1 MSPSLDPTARRP
13 GGRANQKERT
23 RQALLAATRALI
35 EEGQAPTIA
44 RAAERALISE
54 ATAYRYYSDARD
66 LLRDALQWP
75 GMDGLLSELRATPA
89 VAARARRAAE
99 AMAGT
104 VLANEAQIRAL
115 IALSYTPGRSEK
127 GAATRPALRVPLI
140 DAVLE
145 PVADRMDASERRRLR
160 CALSAVIGAE
170 AVLSLK
176 DVGGFGDEEI
186 VATLG
191 WAAFQLAAAAL
202 GSPSAGEGARRG
214 S

>member
-1 MSPSLDPTARRP
+1 MSSRPEPAVRKP

-35 EEGQAPTIA
+35 EEGQGPTIA

-75 GMDGLLSELRATPA
+75 GMDALLSELRATPA
-89 VAARARRAAE
+89 VEARARRAAE
-99 AMAGT
+99 AMART

-115 IALSYTPGRSEK
+115 IALSYAPGRIDK

-145 PVADRMDASERRRLR
+145 PVADRMDASGRRRLR
-160 CALSAVIGAE
+160 CALYALVGAE
-170 AVLSLK
+170 AALSLK

-186 VATLG
+186 VSTLG

-202 GSPSAGEGARRG
+202 GAASPGEGTRDG
-214 S
+214 